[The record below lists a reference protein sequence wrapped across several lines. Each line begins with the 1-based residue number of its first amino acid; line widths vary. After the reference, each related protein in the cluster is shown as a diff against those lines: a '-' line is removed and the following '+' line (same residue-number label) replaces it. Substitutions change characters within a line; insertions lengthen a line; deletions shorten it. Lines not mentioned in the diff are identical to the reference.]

1 MDEPYQTRKSKY
13 SLDKVAFLGLF
24 IAAVVT
30 AWLITSSRSGIAL
43 SKPVR
48 LEYGCLSVSTPV
60 GNGWRSTEKWE
71 YERNIFAL
79 SSAFDDG
86 SRTVTAVTSCRLML
100 APAVVGM
107 EALFQEKAA
116 SIEGVIA
123 QTGRTNV
130 EGPSPAE
137 GGEIVVDW
145 AHIKKPGTLFDMFF
159 GTAEL
164 GENRRFDIEVYQTAG
179 ETELSKPVFEKI
191 AASLRVEKNE
201 FLQAGGRI
209 VSELKKRSITNFSAS
224 HFEKAD
230 GRRDKRKVKRNFFVI
245 EDTGGKALG
254 FTMDMLIVPADKSTP
269 LGAGAADKD
278 EGASPAEGSLI
289 EGASYYYI
297 RGRYSHEQATSFQS
311 ANDFGG
317 FVWKSETSSA
327 SGRRSMEVDVG
338 AEGIM
343 TVKRFD
349 GRRSDRSYR
358 TSRAAI
364 PDVFSDFL
372 FGQMLESSE
381 EQIFA
386 DIIDAE
392 GQILPAHIRRIRH
405 ADQEGIGTAGYEFD
419 LELLDGRGY
428 TEKIQ
433 LDEQMRIS
441 RRLVRHELIH
451 KIERSSLENVLN
463 KFPERADYVQQTNR
477 YTTPQ

>member
-1 MDEPYQTRKSKY
+1 MDETYQTRKSKY

-30 AWLITSSRSGIAL
+30 AWLITSSRSGIVL

-48 LEYGCLSVSTPV
+48 LDYGCLSVSTPV

-86 SRTVTAVTSCRLML
+86 SRTVTALASCRLLL
-100 APAVVGM
+100 APAAVGT

-130 EGPSPAE
+130 EGPVPAE
-137 GGEIVVDW
+137 GGEIVIEW
-145 AHIKKPGTLFDMFF
+145 AHIKKPRTLLDMFF

-179 ETELSKPVFEKI
+179 DTELSGPVFEKI
-191 AASLRVEKNE
+191 TASLRVEKNE
-201 FLQAGGRI
+201 LLQAGGRMVTQMKNRGI
-209 VSELKKRSITNFSAS
+209 VGFLSPYLEKTEAS
-224 HFEKAD
+224 
-230 GRRDKRKVKRNFFVI
+230 GDKRKVQRNFFVI
-245 EDTGGKALG
+245 EDANGNAFG
-254 FTMDMLIVPADKSTP
+254 FTMDMLIVPADKN
-269 LGAGAADKD
+269 
-278 EGASPAEGSLI
+278 EGASLSEGSLI
-289 EGASYYYI
+289 EGTSYYYI
-297 RGRYSHEQATSFQS
+297 RGRYSHEQATFFQS
-311 ANDFGG
+311 ANDLGG
-317 FVWKSETSSA
+317 FVWKSETSGA
-327 SGRRSMEVDVG
+327 GGRRNMEIDMG
-338 AEGIM
+338 ADGVM

-349 GRRSDRSYR
+349 GRRTDKSYR
-358 TSRAAI
+358 TSSAAI

-372 FGQMLESSE
+372 FGQILESTDQ
-381 EQIFA
+381 QIFA

-392 GQILPAHIRRIRH
+392 GQILPAHIRRIQSSKH
-405 ADQEGIGTAGYEFD
+405 EDAGTAGYEFE

-428 TEKIQ
+428 TEKLY
-433 LDEQMRIS
+433 LDEQRRVS

-451 KIERSSLENVLN
+451 SIERSSLENVL
-463 KFPERADYVQQTNR
+463 KEFPERADYVLQTGMLTERN
-477 YTTPQ
+477 YPYN